1 MTATMLCRN
10 LAATI
15 AAARAFADVE
25 TDLANQPL
33 ADGIPGSGVYLAWL
47 TACHDHPR
55 RYSHVDTHD

>member
-1 MTATMLCRN
+1 MTATMLSGD

-15 AAARAFADVE
+15 AARRAFADVE

-33 ADGIPGSGVYLAWL
+33 ADGTAGSGDYYASL